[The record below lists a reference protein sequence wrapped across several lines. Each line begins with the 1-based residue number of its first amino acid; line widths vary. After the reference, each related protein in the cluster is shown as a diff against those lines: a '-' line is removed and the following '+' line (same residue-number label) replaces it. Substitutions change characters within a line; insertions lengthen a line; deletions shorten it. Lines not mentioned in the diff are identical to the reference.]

1 MTHPTTVRFDE
12 SEHRR
17 LRRLAERRGTTVS
30 ELIRNAVRSC
40 YFREK
45 CDEAAAELMAYI
57 EENPLD
63 ITGDAD
69 ELDDDISRAMG
80 DAAVR

>member
-12 SEHRR
+12 NEYRR

-30 ELIRNAVRSC
+30 ELIRNAVRRS

-45 CDEAAAELMAYI
+45 RDEAAAELMAYI
-57 EENPLD
+57 EDNPLD

-69 ELDDDISRAMG
+69 ELDSDIQRAMG